1 MLQIV
6 EWLTDLLSGLARYE
20 LTIYITFSTCKQIL
34 LTGHSVG
41 GSKYPITSA
50 TLATRSGLTVR
61 VQSSTWGNTF
71 FFLSSFFSIPES
83 LLMGSLSLQTV
94 NKWQHFR
101 LFCKVC
107 AKRLCS

>member
-1 MLQIV
+1 MQKQIIAIIEHNHVPSAHERLVLQIV

-71 FFLSSFFSIPES
+71 FFS
-83 LLMGSLSLQTV
+83 LLFF
-94 NKWQHFR
+94 HP
-101 LFCKVC
+101 
-107 AKRLCS
+107 